1 MSRHLRLIAVCA
13 GLLASAGCSS
23 ERRLPTDRT
32 PSSPTAPTD
41 PAAPQPSAPQ
51 RLAALALFDA
61 VIEHQW
67 VTTSPLVF
75 AASDGTVVWTNGP
88 CVHFANGQPQADG
101 SLQGSLDGSL
111 SPTSGTL
118 LPTGSHTYVVSF
130 SNCLV
135 DSLAGIE
142 LNGVASAA
150 YRVTDWSNVT
160 AMVSADSVR
169 GGGLTF
175 LSNVSDVT
183 AAGSAVWTSVSSD
196 GRATTTYTPATGSR
210 LVNNSTGNVATF
222 GGGSYSVIPYPPPQ
236 GSSARVEYRFDALQ
250 IAINGTAYTLNGSLE
265 FTYGFRSG
273 STTYT
278 GEIRIIND
286 GTLAARI
293 YGDVRNALTI
303 EILVPLVPL

>member
-1 MSRHLRLIAVCA
+1 
-13 GLLASAGCSS
+13 
-23 ERRLPTDRT
+23 
-32 PSSPTAPTD
+32 
-41 PAAPQPSAPQ
+41 
-51 RLAALALFDA
+51 LFDA

-75 AASDGTVVWTNGP
+75 AASDGKVVWTNGP
-88 CVHFANGQPQADG
+88 CVRTINGQPEADG
-101 SLQGSLDGSL
+101 SLQGSLDGSV
-111 SPTSGTL
+111 SPTAGMV

-135 DSLAGIE
+135 EYLAGIE

-183 AAGSAVWTSVSSD
+183 ADGSAVWTSVGTNS
-196 GRATTTYTPATGSR
+196 RTTTYTPAAGSR
-210 LVNNSTGNVATF
+210 LVNNSTSNVAIF
-222 GGGSYSVIPYPPPQ
+222 GGGSYSAE
-236 GSSARVEYRFDALQ
+236 GSSGRVEHRFDNLN
-250 IAINGTAYTLNGSLE
+250 IAINATAYTLNGSLE
-265 FTYGFRSG
+265 LTYGSRG
-273 STTYT
+273 SITYI
-278 GEIRIIND
+278 GEIRIINN

-303 EILVPLVPL
+303 EILVPLVPF